1 MIEEVANEWHSQLY
15 RTSTGVPLAEV
26 DQASSESSIQ
36 SENEWRSS
44 DPQPDLTPSE
54 NLQETESEPVYC
66 SPERRSTNIEVE
78 CTPQRLPEKSPN
90 VLVNR
95 LTILSYVTI

>member
-15 RTSTGVPLAEV
+15 QTSTGVPLAGV

-36 SENEWRSS
+36 LENEWRSS

-54 NLQETESEPVYC
+54 NPQETESEPVYC
-66 SPERRSTNIEVE
+66 SPERRSTNIEVK
-78 CTPQRLPEKSPN
+78 CTPQRLPEKSPT

-95 LTILSYVTI
+95 LIILSYVTI